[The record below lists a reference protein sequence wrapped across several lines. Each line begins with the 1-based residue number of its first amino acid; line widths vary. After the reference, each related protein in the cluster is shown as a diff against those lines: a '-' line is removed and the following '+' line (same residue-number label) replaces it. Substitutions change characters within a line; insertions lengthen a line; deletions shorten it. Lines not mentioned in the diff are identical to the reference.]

1 MDWVSVMQITRA
13 IKALGGLF
21 LSCLLSLTVVVSVGA
36 DGASRLPLSASD
48 ASGAYAFSWTEASSI
63 AEAAPQ
69 AIDPAA
75 FEAEVIAL
83 VNQERARYG
92 LYALVPHPAVMIAA
106 RGHSQDMAGSDF
118 FSHIGSDGA
127 GFVQRLLRAGYT
139 QICAGGENI
148 AAGQTSPQAVM
159 SAWMSSS
166 GHRANVLSTV
176 FRDIG
181 VGYVYEPDDT
191 YPGGYYGY
199 KHYWTQNFGSQN
211 CWGPTPTVSGQAT
224 PTRIFTRV
232 NTPTPTNTRYHTPTW
247 TAVRVPTRTA
257 TPTYTSTP
265 VWTSTP
271 SKTSTPTNT
280 VWHVAPSATPTLT
293 ATPTHTPNSVQTAE
307 TASLVGSIELQGRLN
322 KPDRCWVVPLTVTL
336 LRPDGGVYHTLP
348 LYTTP
353 YGEFI
358 LMRIEPGIYDVR
370 VKNPIT
376 LANYKSTVRLL
387 PGVNRVAL
395 GTLLAGDSSD
405 DNVVDVLDFSLLR
418 ARFGT
423 NASEA
428 DYNGDGVVDVYD
440 FSLLRAH
447 FGLSGD
453 IRVN

>member
-1 MDWVSVMQITRA
+1 MDWVSVMRITRA
-13 IKALGGLF
+13 IKVLGGLF
-21 LSCLLSLTVVVSVGA
+21 LSGLLVFAFVASVGA
-36 DGASRLPLSASD
+36 DGDMRLPLSASD
-48 ASGAYAFSWTEASSI
+48 ANGAYTFTWSEAPSLTEAL
-63 AEAAPQ
+63 PQ

-83 VNQERARYG
+83 VNRERARYG
-92 LYALVPHPAVMIAA
+92 LYALIAHPAVAAAA
-106 RGHSQDMAGSDF
+106 RGHSQDMADNDF

-139 QICAGGENI
+139 KICAGGENI
-148 AAGQTSPQAVM
+148 AAGQSSPQAVM

-166 GHRANVLSTV
+166 GHRANILSTV
-176 FRDIG
+176 FRDVG

-191 YPGGYYGY
+191 YPAGYYGY
-199 KHYWTQNFGSQN
+199 KHYWTQNFGSQD
-211 CWGPTPTVSGQAT
+211 CWGPTPTVPGQPT
-224 PTRIFTRV
+224 PTPTYTTKAT
-232 NTPTPTNTRYHTPTW
+232 TPTPTNTRFFTPTW
-247 TAVRVPTRTA
+247 TPVRIPTRTA
-257 TPTYTSTP
+257 TPSF
-265 VWTSTP
+265 
-271 SKTSTPTNT
+271 TPT
-280 VWHVAPSATPTLT
+280 ATRT
-293 ATPTHTPNSVQTAE
+293 ATPTRTPNVIPTLE
-307 TASLVGSIELQGRLN
+307 TASLVGAIELQGRPA
-322 KPDRCWVVPLTVTL
+322 KPDNCWVVPLTVTL
-336 LRPDGGVYHTLP
+336 LRPDGSVYHTLP

-358 LMRIEPGIYDVR
+358 MLKLDPGIYDVR

-376 LANYKSTVRLL
+376 LANYKSTVRLV

-395 GTLLAGDSSD
+395 GTLPAGDSSD

-423 NASEA
+423 DAREA

-453 IRVN
+453 IRIN

>member
-1 MDWVSVMQITRA
+1 MQISRA
-13 IKALGGLF
+13 IRAVGGLF
-21 LSCLLSLTVVVSVGA
+21 LSCLLSLTVIASVSAEGV
-36 DGASRLPLSASD
+36 SRLPLSASD
-48 ASGAYAFSWTEASSI
+48 DGGAYDFGWTEAPSV
-63 AEAAPQ
+63 AEAVPQ
-69 AIDPAA
+69 GIDAAA
-75 FEAEVIAL
+75 FEAEVVAL

-92 LYALVPHPAVMIAA
+92 LYALVPRPAVMSAA
-106 RGHSQDMAGSDF
+106 RGHSQDMADNDF
-118 FSHIGSDGA
+118 FNHIGSDGA

-148 AAGQTSPQAVM
+148 AAGQTSPQAVV
-159 SAWMSSS
+159 SAWMNSS
-166 GHRANVLSTV
+166 GHRANMLSQT

-199 KHYWTQNFGSQN
+199 KHYWTQNFGSQD
-211 CWGPTPTVSGQAT
+211 CWSPTPTLLGQPT
-224 PTRIFTRV
+224 PTRTFTRA
-232 NTPTPTNTRYHTPTW
+232 NTPTPTNTRYYTPTW
-247 TAVRVPTRTA
+247 TPVPLPTRTA
-257 TPTYTSTP
+257 TPSSTFTP
-265 VWTSTP
+265 VPTATP
-271 SKTSTPTNT
+271 SLTHTPTDT
-280 VWHVAPSATPTLT
+280 VREEAPLATPTPT
-293 ATPTHTPNSVQTAE
+293 ATPTNVTSPE
-307 TASLVGSIELQGRLN
+307 LASLVGGIELQGRPN

-336 LRPDGGVYHTLP
+336 LRNDGSVYQAMP

-353 YGEFI
+353 YGEFT
-358 LMRIEPGIYDVR
+358 LMRLQPGIYNVR

-418 ARFGT
+418 AQFGT
-423 NASEA
+423 DSHEA

-453 IRVN
+453 IRIN